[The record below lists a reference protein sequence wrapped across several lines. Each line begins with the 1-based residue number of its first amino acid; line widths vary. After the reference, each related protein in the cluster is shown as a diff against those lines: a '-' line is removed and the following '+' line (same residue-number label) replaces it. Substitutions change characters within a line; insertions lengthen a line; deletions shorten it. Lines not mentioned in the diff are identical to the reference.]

1 MSFTQRRNVSF
12 QTIKSFFRST
22 KPTPSTELQKPLTSL
37 PNATGSGAFVEP
49 ISYQVLGS
57 SSNLLNIK
65 LPRSS
70 ILNIRY
76 SNSKQKI
83 IAMNGHINSLYTEL
97 AKSNENNLIFQRC
110 FNQNEP
116 MSLLISMNAQ
126 NSNFAVIN
134 NNNNSKWIVKRSSL
148 FSWSG
153 PSIKP
158 KTTDS
163 NQNLVQMEGEGAFV
177 VASPGQILQLNLKV
191 NESLQVNSKSIIG
204 YTTNDSITDSIEKL
218 NNSVRSVVD
227 VSVARAPPSIRF
239 NWIKKY
245 SEKYITLPK
254 LNLSDDP
261 TVKQI
266 FKSIGL
272 FTSKIKAIINY
283 FKAKLINSK
292 KSGYFIEIQGP
303 KTIFLTN
310 AVNIDDRILTE
321 KELEKLLT

>member
-1 MSFTQRRNVSF
+1 MS
-12 QTIKSFFRST
+12 IFRST

-65 LPRSS
+65 LPKSS

-76 SNSKQKI
+76 SNKEQKI

-97 AKSNENNLIFQRC
+97 ARTNENNLIFQRC
-110 FNQNEP
+110 FNQKEP

-126 NSNFAVIN
+126 SSNFAVIN
-134 NNNNSKWIVKRSSL
+134 NNNNSKWIIKRSTL

-153 PSIKP
+153 SSIKP
-158 KTTDS
+158 KTTDL
-163 NQNLVQMEGEGAFV
+163 NKNLVQMEGKGTFV

-204 YTTNDSITDSIEKL
+204 YTTNDTITDSIKKL
-218 NNSVRSVVD
+218 NNNIRSVVD
-227 VSVARAPPSIRF
+227 ISVARAPISIRY
-239 NWIKKY
+239 NWINKY
-245 SEKYITLPK
+245 LKNYVTLPK
-254 LNLSDDP
+254 LKFSDDP

-266 FKSIGL
+266 SKSFGL
-272 FTSKIKAIINY
+272 FTAKIKTIFNY

-292 KSGYFIEIQGP
+292 KSGYFIEIKGP
-303 KTIFLTN
+303 KTVFLTN

-321 KELEKLLT
+321 KELKKLLT